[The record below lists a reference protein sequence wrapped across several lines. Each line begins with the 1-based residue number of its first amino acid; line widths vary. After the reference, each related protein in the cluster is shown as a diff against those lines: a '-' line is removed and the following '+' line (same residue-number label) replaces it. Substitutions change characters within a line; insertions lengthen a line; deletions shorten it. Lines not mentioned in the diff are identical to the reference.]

1 MTEDKRYNI
10 PQEEEEL
17 EIDLMEYARKL
28 WAARKLLLK
37 VAGIA
42 VIVGIIIALT
52 TPKQYTVS
60 VTLAPESSKSVGGGL
75 SGIASMLGV
84 GGLNMSSDADA
95 FNVTLYPDVVASTPF
110 IIDLLDTPVK
120 QLEIEKDTT
129 LAGYLK
135 EGTSSSL
142 IGSVMSLPFKAIG
155 AVMSLFSSKEE
166 EKEIQEIDPFQLT
179 KEQNKTVE
187 GLRKL
192 IIANVDKKTG
202 VTTVSVTMQD
212 PLVCAIIADTV
223 VVKLQK
229 FITEYRVNK
238 AQEDC
243 KYWEQLNEERK
254 NEYYEKQQRYARYS
268 DANQGVIRESVKI
281 EQERLQN
288 EMNLAYQVYSNVATQ
303 LQMVRAKVQ
312 EAKPVFAV
320 VEPATVPLKPSGTSR
335 KMILIGF
342 VFLAVSGVSAW
353 ILFGQ
358 DLWKNL
364 KDGLKEEKTETKE
377 EKTIME

>member
-120 QLEIEKDTT
+120 QLEAEKDTT

-135 EGTSSSL
+135 EGTSNSL
-142 IGSVMSLPFKAIG
+142 IGTVMSLPFKAIG

-238 AQEDC
+238 AQEDY

-342 VFLAVSGVSAW
+342 VFLAVAGVSAW

-377 EKTIME
+377 EKIIMG

>member
-1 MTEDKRYNI
+1 MAEDNKYNNF
-10 PQEEEEL
+10 QEEEEL

-28 WAARKLLLK
+28 WASRKLLLK

-42 VIVGIIIALT
+42 AIVGVIIALG
-52 TPKQYTVS
+52 TPKTYTAN
-60 VTLAPESSKSVGGGL
+60 VTLAPESGKSGGGGL

-84 GGLNMSSDADA
+84 GGLSMSSDADA
-95 FNVTLYPDVVASTPF
+95 FNVTLYPDVVSSTPF
-110 IIDLLDTPVK
+110 IIDLLDTKVK
-120 QLEIEKDTT
+120 QLESENDTT

-142 IGSVMSLPFKAIG
+142 IGTIVSLPFKAIG
-155 AVMSLFSSKEE
+155 AVMSIFSSDDDKENDNQD
-166 EKEIQEIDPFQLT
+166 INPFQLT
-179 KEQNKTVE
+179 AEQNNAVN

-192 IIANVDKKTG
+192 VVANVDKKTG
-202 VTTVSVTMQD
+202 VTSISVTMQD
-212 PLVCAIIADTV
+212 PLVCAIVADTV
-223 VVKLQK
+223 VTKLQE
-229 FITEYRVNK
+229 FITGYRVNK

-254 NEYYEKQQRYARYS
+254 NDYYEKQQNYARYT
-268 DANQGVIRESVKI
+268 DGNQGISRESVKI
-281 EQERLQN
+281 EQARLEN
-288 EMNLAYQVYSNVATQ
+288 EMHLAYQVYSQVATQ
-303 LQMVRAKVQ
+303 LQMARAKVQ

-335 KMILIGF
+335 KMILIGI
-342 VFLAVSGVSAW
+342 VFLAVAGASAW

-364 KDGLKEEKTETKE
+364 KEGLKEEKTIEEKE
-377 EKTIME
+377 EN